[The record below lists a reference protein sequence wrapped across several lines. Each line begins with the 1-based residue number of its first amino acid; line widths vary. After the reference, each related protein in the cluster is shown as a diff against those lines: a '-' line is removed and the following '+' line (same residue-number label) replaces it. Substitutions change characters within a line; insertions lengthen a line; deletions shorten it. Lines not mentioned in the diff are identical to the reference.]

1 MNVRSGPN
9 HDAPLFDVM
18 LRVAREECA
27 HAPWNDIE
35 PMLAAT
41 WERLRSPSAP
51 AWMDI
56 VERVRA
62 CCQDAGTRH

>member
-1 MNVRSGPN
+1 MNVRGGPH
-9 HDAPLFDVM
+9 HDTPLFDVM

-27 HAPWNDIE
+27 HTPWDDIE

-41 WERLRSPSAP
+41 WERLRSPTAP
-51 AWMDI
+51 SWTDI

-62 CCQDAGTRH
+62 CCQDAATRH